1 MYSTILLTT
10 LLTALTSASPTL
22 RRSLPPVPS
31 VTFSLANDITGTNVP
46 KTLFADGV
54 RHPLGDIFA
63 GTALIKNGVLTA
75 TSGQLTMTDQSVFC
89 VVDDGEGMVWTLN
102 AENTFVDLDGVE
114 GAVETDVGGFGVQ
127 CEF

>member
-1 MYSTILLTT
+1 MHPTLVFTT
-10 LLTALTSASPTL
+10 LLAALTTASPTL
-22 RRSLPPVPS
+22 RRTLSPTPS
-31 VTFSLANDITGTNVP
+31 VTFSLTNDITGTNVP

-54 RHPLGDIFA
+54 HHLFSDIFA

-75 TSGQLTMTDQSVFC
+75 TSGQLTMLDQNVSC
-89 VVDDGEGMVWTLN
+89 VVDDGEGMVWNLD
-102 AENTFVDLDGVE
+102 AEESFMDLDGVE